1 VLWRAARP
9 GEPCWDSELGPGRPG
24 WHVECAAIALGRL
37 GSAFDVQGGGS
48 DLLFPHHE
56 MSAAH
61 AEVAT
66 GEWPFARAYVHAGM
80 IGLDGEKM
88 SKSRGNL
95 VLVSRLREDGTDP
108 MAVRLG
114 LLAGHYRQ
122 DREWFP
128 ATLSEAEARLARW
141 RQAVALDRGPAA
153 EPVLER
159 VRERLADDLDT
170 PAALNAIDRWAD
182 EALTR
187 GGGSTSAPALVRDL
201 TDTLLGI
208 AL

>member
-1 VLWRAARP
+1 
-9 GEPCWDSELGPGRPG
+9 
-24 WHVECAAIALGRL
+24 
-37 GSAFDVQGGGS
+37 
-48 DLLFPHHE
+48 

-66 GEWPFARAYVHAGM
+66 GEWPFARSYVHAGM

-128 ATLSEAEARLARW
+128 ATLSDAEARLARW